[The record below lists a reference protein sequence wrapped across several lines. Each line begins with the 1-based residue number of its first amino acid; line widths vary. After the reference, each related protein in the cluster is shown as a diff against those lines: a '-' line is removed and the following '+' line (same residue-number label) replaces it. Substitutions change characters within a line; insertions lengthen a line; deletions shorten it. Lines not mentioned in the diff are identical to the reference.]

1 MKKGRTTLR
10 KEDTMVKEFDAL
22 PKKKKNKKGFKKT
35 VNAVVD
41 FLGDLIHFVFF
52 ATAIAG
58 GYVLFTQG
66 SVTMKVVGG
75 ILLAGGVTYFA
86 DKSIRK

>member
-1 MKKGRTTLR
+1 MSKTDTL
-10 KEDTMVKEFDAL
+10 VKELDAL
-22 PKKKKNKKGFKKT
+22 PKKKKNKSFKKT
-35 VNAVVD
+35 AQAVLD
-41 FLGDLIHFVFF
+41 FLGDLVYFVFF
-52 ATAIAG
+52 ATAVSG

-86 DKSIRK
+86 DKTIRK